1 MDGLEAT
8 RQIRAR
14 EQSRDRWH
22 PNETIFAPLQ
32 PTKIIALTASIFE
45 EERQA
50 ILLAGCN
57 DFVGKPCSKSLF
69 LEKMSQHLG
78 VKYLSTSRRKNTR
91 GKHRQQVQV
100 PSVMLRDILH
110 EIMPPEWLAALNFAA
125 RSADDK
131 AILQLL
137 CEIPVN
143 HAELKATIVQL
154 VDNFQLEQLIELT
167 APQTPHLGDF

>member
-32 PTKIIALTASIFE
+32 PTKIIALTASVFE

-110 EIMPPEWLAALNFAA
+110 EIMPPE
-125 RSADDK
+125 
-131 AILQLL
+131 
-137 CEIPVN
+137 
-143 HAELKATIVQL
+143 
-154 VDNFQLEQLIELT
+154 
-167 APQTPHLGDF
+167 G